1 MAHCPERVSPL
12 CIVFVLRPSLF
23 GTKEDLMP
31 ATSWHSVEIDKNLQV
46 RALIFIMRLIPT
58 QQRIS
63 LSAPSNSP
71 IAKLAGRPGPQ
82 GHLTSHVRSAMGALV
97 RSEWAPAFAH
107 QETRL
112 VLISMC
118 RENRISGRGGCGVG
132 SSGRCGPLP
141 SQERCAVLQY
151 YRTAR

>member
-1 MAHCPERVSPL
+1 MSVTCITTVHSFRAASKLIWSPRGLNVSHKL
-12 CIVFVLRPSLF
+12 VQRSNSCASAGAGLNFYNAS
-23 GTKEDLMP
+23 
-31 ATSWHSVEIDKNLQV
+31 
-46 RALIFIMRLIPT
+46 LIPT

-112 VLISMC
+112 VLINMC
-118 RENRISGRGGCGVG
+118 RENRIPGRG
-132 SSGRCGPLP
+132 SREFGPMWP
-141 SQERCAVLQY
+141 TTQPGARRAAVLPH
-151 YRTAR
+151 